1 MRILHTADW
10 HVGKQWRGVDRT
22 PDLRD
27 HVIPEIIDIA
37 LQEQAGLVVIAGDI
51 LDGFGRAS
59 LNLCAMLLRRPI
71 RRLLE
76 AGVHVALIPG
86 NHDSRPLFRLL
97 EAALNVNP
105 LSGQG
110 QLVIFTEPGLRH
122 FDEVQ
127 VIGMPYLT
135 VHHFR
140 QLLASQRITFPMEAD
155 LQNQT
160 LSVQY
165 ERVLQAIKETQL
177 DSREPAVLIGHFS
190 VSGSKLQSDDD
201 QRGYAGYETSYA
213 RDLVISREA
222 LLNSDQT
229 PQYNALGHMH
239 LGQSVPETVVPTHYA
254 GVPDRFERSEEEYQP
269 RVLLV
274 DLPDKGKV
282 KVAPVALSS
291 TTPFISKTISNRS
304 ALRAF
309 ADSLGKEAAKRAL
322 GDLIIKVEDIAEYAS
337 IRDEAYQYFPRLRE
351 ANTVRPE
358 TPESKTPIKF
368 EATVDYVQIANPRA
382 VFDDFFCRTF
392 SQEQTTRLQKALDA
406 ILRELA
412 DENRTN

>member
-10 HVGKQWRGVDRT
+10 HVGKEWRGVDRT

-37 LQEQAGLVVIAGDI
+37 LQERVGLVVIAGDI

-97 EAALNVNP
+97 EAALNISL
-105 LSGQG
+105 LSGRG
-110 QLVIFTEPGLRH
+110 QFAIFTEPGLRY
-122 FDEVQ
+122 FDKVQ
-127 VIGMPYLT
+127 VIGMPYLAA
-135 VHHFR
+135 HHFR
-140 QLLASQRITFPMEAD
+140 QLLASQSITFPMEAD

-165 ERVLQAIKETQL
+165 ERVLQAIKETKL
-177 DSREPAVLIGHFS
+177 DGREPAILIGHFS
-190 VSGSKLQSDDD
+190 VSGSKLQLEDNDD
-201 QRGYAGYETSYA
+201 QRSYAGYETSYA

-229 PQYNALGHMH
+229 PQYNALGHIH
-239 LGQSVPETVVPTHYA
+239 LGQSVPETVVPTYYA
-254 GVPDRFERSEEEYQP
+254 GVPDRLERSEEKYQP

-282 KVAPVALSS
+282 EVTPVLLSN
-291 TTPFISKTISNRS
+291 TTPFINETISNRTG
-304 ALRAF
+304 LRAL
-309 ADSLGKEAAKRAL
+309 ADSFGKEASKRAL
-322 GDLIIKVEDIAEYAS
+322 GDLIIKVEDIVDYS
-337 IRDEAYQYFPRLRE
+337 SLRDEAYELFPRLRE

-358 TPESKTPIKF
+358 TPESKMPIKF
-368 EATVDYVQIANPRA
+368 EATTDYAQIANPTA
-382 VFDDFFCRTF
+382 VFDEFFSSSF
-392 SQEQTTRLQKALDA
+392 SEEQKPRLQKALDT
-406 ILRELA
+406 ILRELE
-412 DENRTN
+412 DEN

>member
-10 HVGKQWRGVDRT
+10 HVGKEWRGVDRT
-22 PDLRD
+22 PDLED
-27 HVIPEIIDIA
+27 HVIPEIIDVA
-37 LQEQAGLVVIAGDI
+37 LRERVELVVVAGDV

-59 LNLCAMLLRRPI
+59 LKLCAKLLRRPI

-86 NHDSRPLFRLL
+86 NHDNRPLFRLL
-97 EAALNVNP
+97 EAALNISP
-105 LSGQG
+105 LSAQAK
-110 QLVIFTEPGLRH
+110 LVIFTEPALCYFG
-122 FDEVQ
+122 EVQ

-135 VHHFR
+135 AHHFR
-140 QLLASQRITFPMEAD
+140 WLLANQRVTFPMKAA

-165 ERVLQAIKETQL
+165 ERVLQAMKETEL
-177 DSREPAVLIGHFS
+177 DGRQPAMLIGHFS
-190 VSGSKLQSDDD
+190 VSGSTLQLGDNDD

-222 LLNSDQT
+222 LLNSDQV

-239 LGQSVPETVVPTHYA
+239 LGQSVPETVAPTYYA
-254 GVPDRFERSEEEYQP
+254 GVPDRLERSEEKYQP

-282 KVAPVALSS
+282 EVTSVPLGH
-291 TTPFISKTISNRS
+291 TTPFINESISDRTG
-304 ALRAF
+304 LRAL
-309 ADSLGKEAAKRAL
+309 AESLGQEASKRAL
-322 GDLIIKVEDIAEYAS
+322 GDLIIKVEDIADYS
-337 IRDEAYQYFPRLRE
+337 SLRDEAYELFPRLRE

-358 TPESKTPIKF
+358 TPELRTPIKF
-368 EATVDYVQIANPRA
+368 EDTPEHTKIVNPRA
-382 VFDDFFCRTF
+382 TFDEFFSSSF
-392 SQEQTTRLQKALDA
+392 PQERKPRLQKALDT
-406 ILRELA
+406 ILRELE
-412 DENRTN
+412 DED